1 MNAKDAT
8 SVSFSIDLTNKDDK
22 HSVTES
28 NNSKTSGAET
38 DIEEILEFRNKKDSL
53 RLSASNVAAMAG
65 FHPFSSLP
73 QLMLQLVYQSRRG
86 QQLLAHDSRLL
97 GVSLVTEEEMLL
109 NIATKAGKDARIS
122 MERALAVQKGT
133 VVLNNTKE
141 ATQLKQNVLQMAA
154 ASDKLNP
161 AEIQLLKK
169 GIPQVVDRG
178 YGTHH
183 ERGAIDLYETKCG
196 WEIRERNAAILK
208 WPFIRAED
216 TYRAQKTSL
225 SNNSAPTVIPLASAT
240 KFIFAESEQQPAK
253 RSRVDSE
260 APLQR
265 TADFKPEQSE
275 VVIELTKEEVLLD
288 NSYSMLP
295 FFCIYG
301 AVDGIRDELWYDEPA
316 SPSGS
321 DEQDNPDDYWKL
333 RQVVIECKHRMSSN
347 CRARVAP
354 PLYDQIQAVVYCLMY
369 QTSEADLV
377 EVFRTVD
384 KKCQNNKQ
392 KDAQKSE
399 IEVQKV
405 EIVASRVSLD
415 DPLNRHGENW
425 ELFILP
431 RLRSFVDAVYNIRSD
446 DDKRYRLLSSVANL
460 DDSDAWT
467 MIIEECPW
475 LKNCDTA
482 FNRSKV
488 EKGPS

>member
-1 MNAKDAT
+1 MIAGKYFSHLLNCTKNRGIQLFIYPV
-8 SVSFSIDLTNKDDK
+8 SVFFI
-22 HSVTES
+22 
-28 NNSKTSGAET
+28 
-38 DIEEILEFRNKKDSL
+38 
-53 RLSASNVAAMAG
+53 
-65 FHPFSSLP
+65 
-73 QLMLQLVYQSRRG
+73 
-86 QQLLAHDSRLL
+86 RLL

-109 NIATKAGKDARIS
+109 NIATKAGKDALIS

-133 VVLNNTKE
+133 LVLNNTNE

-216 TYRAQKTSL
+216 THKAPQTQL
-225 SNNSAPTVIPLASAT
+225 SNNITPTATVIPLASAT
-240 KFIFAESEQQPAK
+240 KLNFAKNEEQPAK
-253 RSRVDSE
+253 RPRVDSV

-265 TADFKPEQSE
+265 TKDAEPEQSTE
-275 VVIELTKEEVLLD
+275 IVIDLTEEEVPLD
-288 NSYSMLP
+288 NSYSTLP

-301 AVDGIRDELWYDEPA
+301 AVDGIRDELWYDA
-316 SPSGS
+316 STSGS

-333 RQVVIECKHRMSSN
+333 RQVVIECKHRMSSS
-347 CRARVAP
+347 CRARAAP

-369 QTSEADLV
+369 QTTEADLV
-377 EVFRTVD
+377 EVFRTED
-384 KKCQNNKQ
+384 KKCQKNKQ

-399 IEVQKV
+399 TEVQKI

-446 DDKRYRLLSSVANL
+446 DEKRYRLLSSVANL

-475 LKNCDTA
+475 LMNCDTA
-482 FNRSKV
+482 FKMYKR